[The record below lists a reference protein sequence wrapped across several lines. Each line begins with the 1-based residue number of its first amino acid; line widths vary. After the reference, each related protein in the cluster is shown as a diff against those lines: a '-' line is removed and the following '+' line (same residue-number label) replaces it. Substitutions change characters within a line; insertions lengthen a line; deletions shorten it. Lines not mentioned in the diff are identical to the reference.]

1 MFSIAT
7 ANSNKIRI
15 SVHYQIMPSSLG
27 LVCYNQPGPPPPAAS
42 CYICLEDGTDSE
54 GQPLLRNCAC
64 RGEAGW
70 AHVACLANFADNKT
84 MEAQRKQ
91 DHSIDISSFWIKC
104 ILCKTSHMQNMA
116 LAMADAFVKKY
127 EHSDIIGLR
136 FASLNSLARS
146 RYDNEDF
153 DGAFALLVR
162 LQEMCDFL
170 TSKGSDVRRQEG
182 NLLSMIGEV
191 FIVKEKFNDA
201 LSTFERQRELYVA
214 VFGPNSPEVQKN
226 TRRTAVVKEHIGIG
240 ERRHHREDTAA
251 ELVRARER
259 FRENQECV
267 DIRRRLSI
275 HMRLV
280 LALRNDGRYHEAVK
294 QMKELVFESRQNLG
308 PSHPDTLMIR
318 NKAVDLLLESK
329 QNLTNDA
336 TKYQQASEKK
346 DMIVTMRE
354 LFAITC
360 QHYLRKEDEN

>member
-1 MFSIAT
+1 
-7 ANSNKIRI
+7 
-15 SVHYQIMPSSLG
+15 MPYS
-27 LVCYNQPGPPPPAAS
+27 LVCYNQPGPPPPTAS

-91 DHSIDISSFWIKC
+91 DHSIDISSFWNTC

-146 RYDNEDF
+146 RYNNEDF

-182 NLLSMIGEV
+182 NLLSMIGGV

-226 TRRTAVVKEHIGIG
+226 TRRTAFVKEHIGIG

-267 DIRRRLSI
+267 DIRHRLSI
-275 HMRLV
+275 HSNLV
-280 LALRNDGRYHEAVK
+280 DALRGDGRYHEAVK

-318 NKAVDLLLESK
+318 NKAAHLLLESK

-336 TKYQQASEKK
+336 AKYQQASEKK

-360 QHYLRKEDEN
+360 QHLLRKEDEN